1 VSDLSFAFLGSG
13 EFDPW
18 SEPVER
24 WLLARSRNPS
34 GPVLVCP
41 TAAAHEGD
49 ESYDGWANK
58 GLEHYRGLGIAADVL
73 PLRTRD
79 DAIRDEVGA
88 RLDDASAIFF
98 SGGNPARLAQAVV
111 DTPFWASLQ
120 TALRDG
126 LPYAGCS
133 AGVACLTE
141 KTFDSDRQ
149 DFDSVWAPGIGYV
162 KDTLFG
168 PHWDI
173 VDTWIPGATDFIA
186 GSVGRGQTFIGLDE
200 ETAMVGD
207 GRAWEVMGRAKVHVL
222 RDEEWTRYAE
232 GDAFELPLRLADG
245 PA

>member
-1 VSDLSFAFLGSG
+1 MSEVTYAFLGSG

-24 WLLARSRNPS
+24 WLLARSRNPA

-58 GLEHYRGLGIAADVL
+58 GLDHYRELGIPAEILALKTRGDASREDV
-73 PLRTRD
+73 
-79 DAIRDEVGA
+79 IA
-88 RLDDASAIFF
+88 RLGEASAVFF
-98 SGGNPARLAQAVV
+98 SGGNPARLTQVV
-111 DTPFWASLQ
+111 LETPFWEALQ
-120 TALRDG
+120 AAITDG

-141 KTFDSDRQ
+141 VTFDSDSQ
-149 DFDSVWAPGIGYV
+149 DLDSVWAPGINYV
-162 KDTLFG
+162 HDTLFA

-173 VDTWIPGATDFIA
+173 VDTWIPGATEFIS
-186 GSVGRGQTFIGLDE
+186 GSVKPGQTFIGLDE

-207 GRAWEVMGRAKVHVL
+207 GRSWQAMGTAKIHVL
-222 RDEEWTRYAE
+222 RDGEWTRYAD
-232 GDAFELPLRLADG
+232 GDAFDLPLDIAGDRA
-245 PA
+245 